1 MAAVVRLPVSAMTA
15 PGPRP
20 SCVSASWLSRATP
33 LPTSGFWAPATWR
46 RTASVRGGASL
57 GSGWS
62 GMGKEEDRKGLL
74 ARTAR
79 CEVRG
84 GPWSVVRGA
93 WSVVRGPW
101 SVVSGQWSVAS
112 GATGGGR
119 SSPVL
124 CLLLSVSCPLPPVHG
139 RGLPQG
145 APASYLA
152 GPSTALA
159 VKSKI
164 PPAGRPLLVLP
175 LVLLVLGAAAWLAW
189 PRAADQ
195 PSDRPIRSPHGVSGA
210 AEALVWWELQR
221 AYPSGVFPSR
231 GLAAAFAQR
240 RALQAGEPRGG
251 DVWESMG
258 PTNNGGRTLAVAL
271 NPLRGET
278 VWLGSA
284 GGGIWRSYDA
294 GLNASWHRVATGLPI
309 TSATAIAIAPAD
321 TSVVYVGTG
330 EVYRYQDVQGGI
342 VERPTRGSYGI
353 GILKTEDGGATW
365 SLALDWSLN
374 QERGVA
380 RIRVNPNDPD
390 DVWAATTEGVL
401 RSTDG
406 GQTWANVHPVIMA
419 MDIVLRPDDPNW
431 AIASHGDQES
441 EGKGIY
447 RTTDGGAT
455 WE

>member
-84 GPWSVVRGA
+84 GPWSVVRGP

-101 SVVSGQWSVAS
+101 SVVRGPWSVGRGPWSVGRRPWAVGRLPS
-112 GATGGGR
+112 AAGRGPPVGGR
-119 SSPVL
+119 PSHHCGPLTPSP
-124 CLLLSVSCPLPPVHG
+124 PLPPVHG

-221 AYPSGVFPSR
+221 AYPSGV
-231 GLAAAFAQR
+231 
-240 RALQAGEPRGG
+240 
-251 DVWESMG
+251 
-258 PTNNGGRTLAVAL
+258 
-271 NPLRGET
+271 
-278 VWLGSA
+278 
-284 GGGIWRSYDA
+284 
-294 GLNASWHRVATGLPI
+294 
-309 TSATAIAIAPAD
+309 
-321 TSVVYVGTG
+321 
-330 EVYRYQDVQGGI
+330 
-342 VERPTRGSYGI
+342 
-353 GILKTEDGGATW
+353 
-365 SLALDWSLN
+365 
-374 QERGVA
+374 
-380 RIRVNPNDPD
+380 
-390 DVWAATTEGVL
+390 
-401 RSTDG
+401 
-406 GQTWANVHPVIMA
+406 
-419 MDIVLRPDDPNW
+419 
-431 AIASHGDQES
+431 
-441 EGKGIY
+441 
-447 RTTDGGAT
+447 
-455 WE
+455 